1 MPQDKF
7 DQWIKSEEVAVENS
21 GSKTLIEGAKV
32 ARKLGC
38 VACHTLDG
46 NKLVGPSFKDMAGK
60 SRVVVVNGADKEV
73 IATDDYIRESIFN
86 PNKEIVK
93 GYPSGLMQPYTG
105 QISDEE
111 MVQLMEYFKSLSK

>member
-1 MPQDKF
+1 M
-7 DQWIKSEEVAVENS
+7 
-21 GSKTLIEGAKV
+21 
-32 ARKLGC
+32 
-38 VACHTLDG
+38 
-46 NKLVGPSFKDMAGK
+46 VGPSFKDMAGK
-60 SRVVVVNGADKEV
+60 SQVVVVNGADKEV